1 MRDYIL
7 SAPDEATLQ
16 AALPDYYDSEAG
28 AWTGAV
34 IAGATIWI
42 ERPTPGD
49 DETPGTPG
57 QKQAGYHL
65 ILRANSLPETAAPYL
80 VEGTPDIE
88 PVFAG
93 GLKLSDTR
101 TPAVPRSVSAVQF
114 RITAAAHGI
123 LGTIEAIIA
132 DEQTPQEAKIA
143 WEHAR
148 EFERASP
155 TIEALRQ
162 HPSINL
168 SAEEVDDLFREAA
181 DIKV

>member
-1 MRDYIL
+1 MRDFIL
-7 SAPDEATLQ
+7 SAPDEAALQ
-16 AALPDYYDSEAG
+16 AVLPGHWDEEGGWDDC
-28 AWTGAV
+28 V
-34 IAGATIWI
+34 IAGATIW
-42 ERPTPGD
+42 EQRPTPGD
-49 DETPGTPG
+49 DEEPGDPG
-57 QKQAGYHL
+57 EKRAGFHV
-65 ILRANSLPETAAPYL
+65 ILRANQLPEAAQQYL
-80 VEGTPDIE
+80 VTEPVDIE

-168 SAEEVDDLFREAA
+168 TAEQVDDLFREAV